1 MHFYHFFRENS
12 NVEKHSWPIFA
23 NVHISQDF
31 FFSQVMDRLIKIT
44 DAADYRNVSIS

>member
-1 MHFYHFFRENS
+1 MC
-12 NVEKHSWPIFA
+12 HSWPIFA

-31 FFSQVMDRLIKIT
+31 FSQVMDELIKIT